1 MCRMNRKSTMSNRQH
16 RQSVSFSVCL
26 LYVCAVL
33 VGSASIQRR
42 DDECVLELC
51 WSTTVYSDRC
61 AAECE
66 RLLATPAVGD
76 DRLDEASMLPPL
88 VNRRSPSSF
97 VRIGRPGVADKRYSS
112 FVRIG
117 RPSAA
122 AAPGYKRY
130 SSFVRIGRA
139 AGTLARHVAGRS
151 DEQVPAVNKRRY
163 SSFVRIG
170 RNAEPSTRR

>member
-1 MCRMNRKSTMSNRQH
+1 MCRMNMSTMTH
-16 RQSVSFSVCL
+16 RERGLSLSLSVCL

-33 VGSASIQRR
+33 VSSVAIQRP

-66 RLLATPAVGD
+66 RLLARPAD
-76 DRLDEASMLPPL
+76 DRVDEASPAL

-97 VRIGRPGVADKRYSS
+97 VRIGRSDADKRYSS

-117 RPSAA
+117 RPA

-139 AGTLARHVAGRS
+139 AGSLAGHQPGTLDRRAYELS
-151 DEQVPAVNKRRY
+151 PAIKKRRY

-170 RNAEPSTRR
+170 RNADTSYRR

>member
-1 MCRMNRKSTMSNRQH
+1 MIHAERRLSL
-16 RQSVSFSVCL
+16 SFSACL

-33 VGSASIQRR
+33 VGSATIQPP

-66 RLLATPAVGD
+66 RLLVRPAD
-76 DRLDEASMLPPL
+76 DRVDEASPAL

-97 VRIGRPGVADKRYSS
+97 VRIGRSDADKRYSS

-117 RPSAA
+117 RPA
-122 AAPGYKRY
+122 AAPAYKRY

-139 AGTLARHVAGRS
+139 AGSLARHYPGTRMGRRAYELS
-151 DEQVPAVNKRRY
+151 PAIDKRRY

-170 RNAEPSTRR
+170 RNADTSPRR